1 MENQVTAPAE
11 IKETN
16 ALTTEPTVRPNAI
29 SDKVIKG
36 RERARLKAEG
46 KPVSPIV
53 NDDPNKPLSPSND
66 GALTTEK
73 IAELA
78 NKQPEAKTEEVKKET
93 ETKVIE
99 PKAEDKPAEGETKKF
114 WERKRVIPESAKE
127 AAKPVPIPL
136 EVEEELNK
144 LRSIVNKTSVKQL
157 LKIEQDGKDVESY
170 YMERAQKDPSKL
182 TPEQVMKGFLEE
194 EGKTGEELDRLMENF
209 SERDE
214 IDKISLTSERKKSL
228 IKEFK
233 SKEKDSLK
241 DFNPADPTE
250 AINYRKAQVEFVNE
264 VDLFVDSLKGQ
275 VHPEFGIR
283 VDDKM
288 VSSLKESF
296 KTGVTIR
303 ENGTPDPQEFANRE
317 FLWNNR
323 EQIFETIWQ
332 AAEAQA
338 IEKKMEEDTV
348 SGKKAAPTAAI
359 QYQVDPNHQLSGKE
373 QYEKRLKPT
382 LQNAPGQKTE

>member
-1 MENQVTAPAE
+1 MENQTLTAPAE
-11 IKETN
+11 IKETT
-16 ALTTEPTVRPNAI
+16 ALTTEPTARPNPI

-36 RERARLKAEG
+36 RERARAKAAGE
-46 KPVSPIV
+46 PVAPIV
-53 NDDPNKPLSPSND
+53 NPDAPLSPNND
-66 GALTTEK
+66 GKLTPEK
-73 IAELA
+73 VAELT
-78 NKQPEAKTEEVKKET
+78 KPVEEVKVTGTTAEPNAT
-93 ETKVIE
+93 EPTDPKPIE
-99 PKAEDKPAEGETKKF
+99 EKRPWKR
-114 WERKRVIPESAKE
+114 ERIIPESAKTPE
-127 AAKPVPIPL
+127 PTKLPI

-182 TPEQVMKGFLEE
+182 TPEQLMKGFLEE
-194 EGKTGEELDRLMENF
+194 EGKTGEELINLMEDF
-209 SERDE
+209 KERSE

-228 IKEFK
+228 IKEWK

-250 AINYRKAQVEFVNE
+250 AIAQRKAQVEFVGE
-264 VDLFVDSLKGQ
+264 VDSFIDSMKGQ
-275 VHPEFGIR
+275 VHPEFGIK

-288 VSSLKESF
+288 VSGLKESL
-296 KTGVTIR
+296 KNGLTIR
-303 ENGTPDPQEFANRE
+303 ENGTPDPKEFANRE

-323 EQIFETIWQ
+323 EQIFESIWQ

-338 IEKKMEEDTV
+338 IERKMEEDTV

-359 QYQVDPNHQLSGKE
+359 SYQVDQNKQLSGKE
-373 QYEKRLKPT
+373 RYEKNLKST
-382 LQNAPGQKTE
+382 LNGAPSQVVSEK